1 MSEVWT
7 WIDFYFDRQLRY
19 RFIVCTGK
27 TRSSTEDGMGMKKR
41 IVIAEDHTILRD
53 GLKALISQDPDL
65 EIVGEACDGLEA
77 IRVICEIKPDLALMD
92 LSMPKISGID
102 AIREVKRCCPEI
114 KILVLTVHKTE
125 EYVIASLKAGANG
138 YLLKESTHHEL
149 LHAISHVLQGNPYL
163 SPGISDTIISGYLA
177 GRKDEVHTLLDTL
190 TNREKEILKLVAEGY
205 KNKEIGEYLFISVK
219 TVEKHRDNI
228 MKKLDLHSASALTSF
243 AIEHGLVEP

>member
-1 MSEVWT
+1 LIFT
-7 WIDFYFDRQLRY
+7 LTGNCG
-19 RFIVCTGK
+19 IVCTG
-27 TRSSTEDGMGMKKR
+27 TTLSSTAGGTGMKKR

-65 EIVGEACDGLEA
+65 EIVGEACDGLDA
-77 IRVICEIKPDLALMD
+77 IRVICEFKPDLALMD

-102 AIREVKRCCPEI
+102 AIREIKRCCPET

-149 LHAISHVLQGNPYL
+149 LHAINHVLQGKPYL

-177 GRKDEVHTLLDTL
+177 GRRDEVHTLLDTL
-190 TNREKEILKLVAEGY
+190 TNREKEVLKLVAEGY

-228 MKKLDLHSASALTSF
+228 MKKLNLHSASALTSF

>member
-1 MSEVWT
+1 
-7 WIDFYFDRQLRY
+7 
-19 RFIVCTGK
+19 
-27 TRSSTEDGMGMKKR
+27 MKKR

-65 EIVGEACDGLEA
+65 EIVGEACDGLDA
-77 IRVICEIKPDLALMD
+77 IRVICEFKPDLALMD

-102 AIREVKRCCPEI
+102 AIREVKRCCPET

-149 LHAISHVLQGNPYL
+149 LHAINHVLQGKPYL

-177 GRKDEVHTLLDTL
+177 GRRDEVHTLLDTL
-190 TNREKEILKLVAEGY
+190 TNREKEVLKLVAEGY

-228 MKKLDLHSASALTSF
+228 MKKLNLHSASALTSF